1 MQKLLSLII
10 TAGIIYMLVKNTMGN
25 VEIPKSATPKEENNS
40 TERTV
45 APELTGNFLEKT
57 ISSVLVNVLKTDE
70 GKYFLENLIQPM
82 NGPLAGSEVGFK
94 MNNDDFINA
103 IFKITTYDKGE
114 KGPASCGH
122 LVTVHYKVTTIA
134 NLAVDEKTITFPLGS
149 NKSVPGMDAVI
160 VGMKTGQTRQATI
173 ASKYFSNL
181 EKHKNGSFKLTVTLK
196 DIAPDNFINDS
207 VKIFDD
213 RLAYKIP
220 MLCGGN
226 AIYDVKITNLSR
238 NLVIYNSVNSGKKI
252 SMQIGDLNYPMIFSH
267 SLHNKVPIGV
277 RTVITKGNYLK
288 SYASEYS
295 RIFPETKIP
304 EDEYFMIEFSNFV
317 GP

>member
-1 MQKLLSLII
+1 MQKLFSLII
-10 TAGIIYMLVKNTMGN
+10 TAVIIYMLVKNTMSN
-25 VEIPKSATPKEENNS
+25 VEIPKSSARTEETKAS
-40 TERTV
+40 EQTA

-57 ISSVLVNVLKTDE
+57 ISKVLLNVLKTDE
-70 GKYFLENLIQPM
+70 GKYFLENLVQPM
-82 NGPLAGSEVGFK
+82 NGPLAASEAGFK
-94 MNNDDFINA
+94 MNNDDFVNS
-103 IFKITTYDKGE
+103 IFKITTYDTGE

-134 NLAVDEKTITFPLGS
+134 NLAVEEKTITFPLGS

-173 ASKYFSNL
+173 ASKYFSDS

-196 DIAPDNFINDS
+196 DIAPDNFVDDS

-226 AIYDVKITNLSR
+226 AIYDVKITNLSYNR
-238 NLVIYNSVNSGKKI
+238 VIYNSVNSGKKI
-252 SMQIGDLNYPMIFSH
+252 SMHIGDLNYPMIFSH

-304 EDEYFMIEFSNFV
+304 EDEYFMIEFSNFAR
-317 GP
+317 P